1 MLRRSF
7 PLAFAALALGAVF
20 AAEPAAP
27 PPPPAYDVAIRYR
40 INAFGNDRIIQYN
53 EMTRYLKGIGFA
65 RDPNED
71 VPENEAEDA
80 NASLLRG
87 TVPSG
92 KLTALLAQ
100 RHVRA
105 VRALPKGQELP
116 KDKAARVRVDL
127 TLAEGLPMDR
137 QRAFAQQ
144 VRQVLASF
152 QYIDGVGYDTRCFT
166 RLLGSMPAG
175 QVDALLNDLR
185 RTPAGM
191 KQSAPFQN
199 AWPVRLVTVYPQL
212 PLPAGRPT
220 PPVVPAG
227 QEKLTAD
234 LREALANPALA
245 GRPQRLEVILAA
257 APTLPEDRSWLTPLQ
272 LPGVTV
278 EGRLG
283 PLVSVAVPDL
293 KTAPALAAL
302 PEVAAVRLPRVAQSS
317 HQPEGQKKAVPL
329 LDVSGVAKLHA
340 LGHRGRGTRLAVV
353 DSDFRGWDALVK
365 SGQLPDDTRLVDFTR
380 ERNPDLQPDPFASV
394 AGALGSGTR
403 CALTVLRAA
412 PEVQLVLVRIDPAA
426 PYMLQEV
433 ARAINGD
440 PYRTVALE
448 QRQEQLREERRLLDL
463 RQEALL
469 EERAAA
475 FRDLGPDEGPTK
487 RRAEYKKHQ
496 AEYDRDEKAHQER
509 VRRYLQLVK
518 DVAGLKGVRVV
529 TSGLVWNEG
538 YPVDGGSA
546 LSRYFDDR
554 PFRAALW
561 FQAAGD
567 TRGQAWAGLFRD
579 ADGNGV
585 MEFAPPERPLPA
597 GAWTPELNFL
607 SWQRAGAVP
616 QDELPG
622 GARLRISLQ
631 WREAHDGT
639 YARIGE
645 DRYHEPLAD
654 LRLVVLYQPDPAG
667 KTRPA
672 DDLGVVAQS
681 AGLPQRL
688 DRGPRSATY
697 EQTVELPVRRPGR
710 YAVRVEG
717 RVPASIEPAGVPT
730 IPAARKFGELRAR
743 VFVQTLGGAGR
754 AVFHDFPTGAG
765 TLGMPADARGVIT
778 VGAADGAGKAEPFS
792 AAGPPYG
799 LALLRKPDVLEYD
812 QGEGTGP
819 AACFAAGL
827 TAAAHSGGVA
837 FSAWCEA
844 LRARPGGVLRV
855 PPGLPRRR

>member
-1 MLRRSF
+1 MPRRF
-7 PLAFAALALGAVF
+7 VPLAFAAFALTAALAAG
-20 AAEPAAP
+20 PAAP
-27 PPPPAYDVAIRYR
+27 PPPPAYDVAVRYR

-53 EMTRYLKGIGFA
+53 ELTRYLKALGFR
-65 RDPNED
+65 RDPNEE

-80 NASLLRG
+80 NATLLRG
-87 TVPSG
+87 SVPAG
-92 KLTALLAQ
+92 KLAALLAE

-127 TLAEGLPMDR
+127 TLASGLPPDR
-137 QRAFAQQ
+137 QLVFARQA
-144 VRQVLASF
+144 RQVLASL
-152 QYIDGVGYDTRCFT
+152 QYIDGVGYDDRGFT

-185 RTPAGM
+185 QTPAGK
-191 KQSAPFQN
+191 KQPAPFQN
-199 AWPVRLVTVYPQL
+199 AWPVRLVVVYPQL

-220 PPVVPAG
+220 PPVVPPG

-234 LREALANPALA
+234 LREALAGPAPA
-245 GRPQRLEVILAA
+245 GGPQRLEVILAA
-257 APTLPEDRSWLTPLQ
+257 APALSEDRTWLRPMD

-283 PLVSVAVPDL
+283 PLVTVLVSDI
-293 KTAPALAAL
+293 KTALALAAL

-317 HQPEGQKKAVPL
+317 HQPEGRTKAVPL
-329 LDVSGVAKLHA
+329 LDASGLTKLHA
-340 LGHRGRGTRLAVV
+340 LGHRGRGTRLTVV
-353 DSDFRGWDALVK
+353 AGDFRGWDALVK
-365 SGQLPDDTRLVDFTR
+365 AGQLPGDTRLVDFTR
-380 ERNPDLQPDPFASV
+380 ERSPQLEADPFPPA
-394 AGALGSGTR
+394 AGPGAGTR

-426 PYMLQEV
+426 PYMLQEA

-440 PYRTVALE
+440 AYRTVALE
-448 QRQEQLREERRLLDL
+448 QRQDQLREERRLLDL

-469 EERAAA
+469 EERKAA
-475 FRDLGPDEGPTK
+475 FSDLGPDEGPTK
-487 RRAEYKKHQ
+487 RRAEYKQHQ
-496 AEYDRDEKAHQER
+496 AEYDRDVKAHQER

-567 TRGQAWAGLFRD
+567 TRGQAWSGLFRD
-579 ADGNGV
+579 EDGNGV
-585 MEFAPPERPLPA
+585 MEFAPSTRPLPA
-597 GAWTPELNFL
+597 GAWTRELNFL
-607 SWQRAGAVP
+607 SWQRAGAAA
-616 QDELPG
+616 QADLPG
-622 GARLRISLQ
+622 GARLRLSLQ
-631 WREAHDGT
+631 WREAHDDT

-645 DRYHEPLAD
+645 DRFREPLAD
-654 LRLVVLYQPDPAG
+654 LRLVVLFQPDPAG
-667 KTRPA
+667 AMRPA
-672 DDLGVVAQS
+672 DDLEVVTQS

-688 DRGPRSATY
+688 DHGPRSATY
-697 EQTVELPVRRPGR
+697 EQTVELVARRPGR

-717 RVPASIEPAGVPT
+717 RAPASIEPVGVPT
-730 IPAARKFGELRAR
+730 IPAARKSGELWAR
-743 VFVQTLGGAGR
+743 LFVQTFGSAGR
-754 AVFHDFPTGAG
+754 ALLHDYPTAAG
-765 TLGMPADARGVIT
+765 TVGMPADARGVVT
-778 VGAADGAGKAEPFS
+778 VGAADVGGRAEPFS
-792 AAGPPYG
+792 AAGPPHG
-799 LALLRKPDVLEYD
+799 LELLVKPDVLAFD

-827 TAAAHSGGVA
+827 AAAARSGGTA
-837 FSAWCEA
+837 LSAWCEA
-844 LRARPGGVLRV
+844 LHTRPGGLLRV
-855 PPGLPRRR
+855 PPRR